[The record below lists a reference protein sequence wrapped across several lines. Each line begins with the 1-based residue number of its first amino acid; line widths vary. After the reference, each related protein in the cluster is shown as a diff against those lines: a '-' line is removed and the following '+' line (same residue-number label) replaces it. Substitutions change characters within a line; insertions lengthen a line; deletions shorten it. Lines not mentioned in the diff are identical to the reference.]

1 MERWELGKRKS
12 DGATELQIAKNSE
25 SKNSE
30 IEGRHLTISNPLI
43 AKLVTIVSDLG
54 IDYLAN
60 LTSKTLLHI

>member
-30 IEGRHLTISNPLI
+30 ISNPLI